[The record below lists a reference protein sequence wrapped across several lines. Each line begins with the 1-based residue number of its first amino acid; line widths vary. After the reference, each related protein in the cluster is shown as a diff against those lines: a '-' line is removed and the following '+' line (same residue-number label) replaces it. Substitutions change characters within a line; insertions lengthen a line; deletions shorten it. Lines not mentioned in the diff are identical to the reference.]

1 MRNYVIQRILATL
14 PVMGV
19 VVLFVFLL
27 LRVAPGDPAALIAGD
42 YAAPEDIV
50 KIRVALGLDKPVHVQ
65 LGLWLAAL
73 ARADLGTSIYSRLPV
88 THLMAQRLEPTLA
101 LTLTTLVFAVSLAVP
116 LGVWPPG
123 RPGPG
128 WIGR

>member
-1 MRNYVIQRILATL
+1 
-14 PVMGV
+14 MGV

-27 LRVAPGDPAALIAGD
+27 LRLAPGDPAALIAGD
-42 YAAPEDIV
+42 YATPEDIA

-73 ARADLGTSIYSRLPV
+73 ARADLGMSIYSKLPV

-101 LTLTTLVFAVSLAVP
+101 LKLTTLVFDVYLEVA
-116 LGVWPPG
+116 LGILCVWQS
-123 RPGPG
+123 R
-128 WIGR
+128 